1 MNNSVFKVIKNQ
13 VEIIENNYEDF
24 KEEFHKVV
32 CEVNDYFSNEKL
44 KKEEKEKLL
53 EMRFDLKRIRNILN
67 QTDGKL
73 I

>member
-24 KEEFHKVV
+24 KEEFQKVV

-73 I
+73 L